1 MHDIYL
7 PQEAIKPPTTMPD
20 KTVESS
26 FFAAEDG
33 KYEVDATGMY
43 RRTMNE
49 DDDGQTS
56 SVLGY
61 PCFSSENL
69 WSRRTKVYRL
79 PPQHAEVTVTTAY
92 WTINKR
98 LKFVVET
105 MANGSRT
112 YFRGDY
118 AVDDPH
124 LADVLRPYVESPTK

>member
-7 PQEAIKPPTTMPD
+7 PREVIKPPTTQPD
-20 KTVESS
+20 KTMETS

-49 DDDGQTS
+49 DDGQIGD
-56 SVLGY
+56 VLGH
-61 PCFSSENL
+61 PCFSSNYS
-69 WSRRTKVYRL
+69 WSRRVKVYRL
-79 PPQHAEVTVTTAY
+79 PPQHVEVTITTAV

-105 MANGSRT
+105 IADGSRM
-112 YFRGDY
+112 YFKGDY
-118 AVDDPH
+118 TVDDPH
-124 LADVLRPYVESPTK
+124 LADVLRPYVESTTK